1 MKAFE
6 KWLKEPT
13 CDNRYDRAVEDRA
26 AMEGWR
32 AALEWALTQTDTG
45 EIDLFPVINPR
56 WLRYELENRTPPSAK
71 AFRNLLKLPDTK
83 LRKSLLKH

>member
-6 KWLKEPT
+6 KWDGAE
-13 CDNRYDRAVEDRA
+13 NRCKKCEVSQSMCNMVNDSMACKAIRKDA
-26 AMEGWR
+26 WR

-56 WLRYELENRTPPSAK
+56 WLRYELENRTPPEAIKPS
-71 AFRNLLKLPDTK
+71 
-83 LRKSLLKH
+83 RKEGV